1 MKFILS
7 FIVSALLASSLFGQ
21 VFTTPLEEII
31 QPRRAAVVDSLT
43 YELTYRITGGGW
55 VPLTNPPGSQ
65 HYHAKIDVHLVRAD
79 GTKEF
84 IQTVDGTYSNDGCC
98 DNSAVW
104 VRNAIEARDKE
115 RSEHLVQP
123 IAMNDGDFITFQ
135 ILTNGLTD
143 LTVTHEIFK
152 ELVTTTSTNWVRVP
166 NRDAFEVGLIEETT
180 EAILL
185 WNGKTNRFVLESK
198 TVGIT
203 PERLK
208 IIPNKFESLRVDD
221 LLIK

>member
-98 DNSAVW
+98 DNPAVW
-104 VRNAIEARDKE
+104 VRKALEK
-115 RSEHLVQP
+115 SENQRRLLQP
-123 IAMNDGDFITFQ
+123 VWIFEDNDFITVS
-135 ILTNGLTD
+135 TNGY
-143 LTVTHEIFK
+143 VMTHEIFK
-152 ELVTTTSTNWVRVP
+152 DLVTTTSTNWVRVP

-185 WNGKTNRFVLESK
+185 WKGKTNRFVLESK

-203 PERLK
+203 PERPK
-208 IIPNKFESLRVDD
+208 IVWGLNIPNKFETLRVDE